1 MKVFEL
7 LTELNIDN
15 NTGWG
20 RTPNNA
26 EIDYF
31 GFRVSMKPSVFLKLA
46 APLDEVDQAK
56 INTFKDRELSNGGFA
71 SPMLYI
77 GIPNEWR
84 DGDFSTPGHI
94 VSHEGRHRM
103 ITQQEIYG
111 DTPVET
117 HIILRSRNLE
127 WRGHHVTPEIM
138 AALNKQL
145 VSEMGKA
152 MKGPFFSAN

>member
-1 MKVFEL
+1 MKVYEL

-15 NTGWG
+15 ATGWG

-31 GFRVSMKPSVFLKLA
+31 GIRVSMKPSVFLKLA
-46 APLDEVDQAK
+46 APLTVVDQAK
-56 INTFKDRELSNGGFA
+56 ISAFKDRELNKGGFA
-71 SPMLYI
+71 APMLYV

-84 DGDFSTPGHI
+84 EGDFSTMGHI
-94 VSHEGRHRM
+94 ISHEGRHRM
-103 ITQQEIYG
+103 ITQREVYG

-127 WRGHHVTPEIM
+127 WRSRHITPEIM
-138 AALNKQL
+138 DALNKQL
-145 VSEMGKA
+145 ASETGTV
-152 MKGPFFSAN
+152 MKGPFFSTN